1 MNVKSNPKNLEFY
14 KYNYD
19 VYFEKEEPTH
29 PITKGNKEESAD
41 LGESVDKPSMPPLE
55 DDEEE
60 AKEWKRLKT
69 VTPNKL

>member
-14 KYNYD
+14 KYNYN
-19 VYFEKEEPTH
+19 VYFEKEEPTDT
-29 PITKGNKEESAD
+29 ITKGNKEESAD
-41 LGESVDKPSMPPLE
+41 LGESVDKSSMPPLE